1 MNGKN
6 IIDFV
11 DKDILKRL
19 DDLELE
25 EEKMAKARQ
34 NQMSDEESDLDS
46 DLENAHKEIV
56 SK

>member
-1 MNGKN
+1 VPEIMNGKN

-25 EEKMAKARQ
+25 EEKMAKAR
-34 NQMSDEESDLDS
+34 
-46 DLENAHKEIV
+46 
-56 SK
+56 